1 MATKFEDLVNGMV
14 NVGFGAAATAV
25 GAAASAAQRSGQV
38 LDDLAAKGAETRRD
52 AGSPDF
58 VRSMSDAFEKAGGKF
73 SEATERLS
81 AQGESVAERILDE
94 LILARVR
101 ALPEGERPAFVA
113 HVQALVDAAGPD
125 AVKVEVESQQK
136 EEPASDAG
144 AAGGAAAAPEAA
156 ACPEAT
162 QKAE

>member
-136 EEPASDAG
+136 EEPASDA
-144 AAGGAAAAPEAA
+144 AAPEAA
-156 ACPEAT
+156 TGPEAAAGPEAA